1 LGKCQRDVRT
11 LEFEASAKRD
21 LARLPKADATDILIG
36 IEAYV
41 ASGIGDVKKLK
52 AYTPPTWR
60 LRIGEF
66 RVLYQRRE
74 STIVITRIRDRRD
87 VYRR

>member
-1 LGKCQRDVRT
+1 VKSLR
-11 LEFEASAKRD
+11 FEASARRD
-21 LARLPKADATDILIG
+21 LARLSETDARGVLEA

-52 AYTPPTWR
+52 GYTPPTWR

>member
-1 LGKCQRDVRT
+1 VKSLR
-11 LEFEASAKRD
+11 FEASARRD
-21 LARLPKADATDILIG
+21 LARLSETDARGVLEA

-52 AYTPPTWR
+52 GYTPPTWR

-74 STIVITRIRDRRD
+74 SAIVITRIRDRRD